1 MPVRNRRSKKRIRY
15 NVLKRTKL
23 PLLRLTILSFVVV
36 LLFILVGIFVK
47 PGKWDGT
54 SKLHM
59 VVNKTDGNIELLVF
73 DPQLQEIA
81 AITIPGN
88 TQVEVAGGLGI
99 WKLGSVWELGKQEN
113 VDGELLARTLT
124 KELSLPVFV
133 WSESQAESLTTVNA
147 VKLISYII
155 DPFKTNLT
163 FKDKVKLA
171 FFSIRT
177 PNNKKIKVDLATS
190 GYLKSTVLKD
200 GEVGY
205 VVTGKLPNNLL
216 TLLVFPQ
223 ISEKKIITTLVNKSG
238 DVGIAG
244 KMSLVVEVLGSKVVS
259 FENEPPEDSGCEISG
274 VDQVA
279 VKLMADTFYCKVG
292 KEKEKQN
299 EIKITI
305 GTQYLNKF

>member
-113 VDGELLARTLT
+113 VDGELLARTIT

-171 FFSIRT
+171 FFS
-177 PNNKKIKVDLATS
+177 
-190 GYLKSTVLKD
+190 
-200 GEVGY
+200 
-205 VVTGKLPNNLL
+205 
-216 TLLVFPQ
+216 
-223 ISEKKIITTLVNKSG
+223 
-238 DVGIAG
+238 
-244 KMSLVVEVLGSKVVS
+244 
-259 FENEPPEDSGCEISG
+259 
-274 VDQVA
+274 
-279 VKLMADTFYCKVG
+279 
-292 KEKEKQN
+292 
-299 EIKITI
+299 
-305 GTQYLNKF
+305 